1 VPVSVARLLPV
12 SSAPARVSYCCSLA
26 TLLLIIGCDGLQNA
40 TADGETRTISLHHIH
55 LKEDTTVTYKRNGR
69 YDEEALK
76 KINMALRDWRSG
88 EPTKMDPHLIDVV
101 WEVHREVGSKG
112 PIHVIGGYRAPG
124 TNAMLRQRSS
134 GVARHSLHM
143 SGKAMDFFIP
153 DVSLED
159 LRNAGLRLQRGGVGF
174 YPSSGSAFVHMD
186 TGRVRHWPRLPE
198 AQLARVM
205 STARQVQLAS
215 AKATDRPGTTENAVV
230 RRQPSMLL
238 AKMFTPARDA
248 EEDEDAKI
256 EAKIAAAP
264 APTRIP
270 TPAPRPEA
278 ARVVV
283 AAATPA
289 APLPRSRP
297 SQGASFELAS
307 ASSTPA
313 RPAQAA
319 SLMGRT
325 TGTVSANDVINDRGY
340 WQGLPEQAEAPPR
353 PPAPIPLQ
361 RTADVVVASAD
372 PVTTGSLAPW
382 PLPDRSE
389 RGPTGRALAYAPAA
403 EPTTTPARAAPM
415 GSGTMRAAA
424 PAAPTDTTVALKRSG
439 NQPSV
444 HSGAPA
450 AVPVQRAQPAK
461 VLQQRDDPWIR
472 AMIVS
477 PSAQDFMSTSL
488 LGAPDF
494 RNLSPYL
501 RKPHQSVMMTFSDDP
516 YLGMTE
522 EKFSGAAVIFVST
535 VTFQGRTA
543 ALR

>member
-1 VPVSVARLLPV
+1 MPVSVARLIPV

-40 TADGETRTISLHHIH
+40 TADGETRTISFHHIH
-55 LKEDTTVTYKRNGR
+55 LKEDTTITYKRNGR

-76 KINMALRDWRSG
+76 KVNMALRDWRSG
-88 EPTKMDPHLIDVV
+88 EPTKMDPHLIDLV

-112 PIHVIGGYRAPG
+112 PIHVIGGFRAPG
-124 TNAMLRQRSS
+124 TNAMLRRRSS

-205 STARQVQLAS
+205 SNARNVQLAA
-215 AKATDRPGTTENAVV
+215 AKATDRPGTAENAVI
-230 RRQPSMLL
+230 RRQPTLL
-238 AKMFTPARDA
+238 AKMFSPARDA
-248 EEDEDAKI
+248 EDDEDA
-256 EAKIAAAP
+256 EVAAAP
-264 APTRIP
+264 APAPPARVP
-270 TPAPRPEA
+270 SPAPRPEM
-278 ARVVV
+278 ARTVV
-283 AAATPA
+283 AAVTPA
-289 APLPRSRP
+289 VPLPPSRP

-307 ASSTPA
+307 ATSAPA
-313 RPAQAA
+313 RPAQAT
-319 SLMGRT
+319 SLMGRA
-325 TGTVSANDVINDRGY
+325 TGAVSANDVINERGY
-340 WQGLPEQAEAPPR
+340 WQGLPELAEGPPR
-353 PPAPIPLQ
+353 PPAPIPMP
-361 RTADVVVASAD
+361 RPAGTAVASAD

-382 PLPDRSE
+382 PLPDRNE
-389 RGPTGRALAYAPAA
+389 RAATGQALAYAPAT
-403 EPTTTPARAAPM
+403 EPAASTPARAAPM
-415 GSGTMRAAA
+415 GSGNVRAAA
-424 PAAPTDTTVALKRSG
+424 PAAPTDTTVALKRTGS
-439 NQPSV
+439 QPSV
-444 HSGAPA
+444 LSAAPA
-450 AVPVQRAQPAK
+450 AAPPARAQVAK
-461 VLQQRDDPWIR
+461 LLEQRDDPWMR
-472 AMIVS
+472 AMIVT
-477 PSAQDFMSTSL
+477 PSAQDFMNTSL
-488 LGAPDF
+488 LGPPDF

-522 EKFSGAAVIFVST
+522 HKFSGSAVIFVST
-535 VTFQGRTA
+535 VTFQRRTA

>member
-1 VPVSVARLLPV
+1 VQVSVARPV
-12 SSAPARVSYCCSLA
+12 SVNSARARISYCCSLA

-55 LKEDTTVTYKRNGR
+55 LNEDTTVTYKRNGR

-88 EPTKMDPHLIDVV
+88 EPTKMDPHLIDIV
-101 WEVHREVGSKG
+101 WEAHREVGSKG

-124 TNAMLRQRSS
+124 TNEMLRRRSS

-153 DVSLED
+153 DVKLED

-186 TGRVRHWPRLPE
+186 TGRVRHWPRIPE
-198 AQLARVM
+198 TQLARVM
-205 STARQVQLAS
+205 STARQVQLA
-215 AKATDRPGTTENAVV
+215 AATASDRPGTVENAVV
-230 RRQPSMLL
+230 RRQPAVL
-238 AKMFTPARDA
+238 AKMVRPARGTDQ
-248 EEDEDAKI
+248 DEDD
-256 EAKIAAAP
+256 EIAAAP
-264 APTRIP
+264 APARVPSP
-270 TPAPRPEA
+270 TPRPEIS
-278 ARVVV
+278 RTVV

-289 APLPRSRP
+289 VPMPQARP
-297 SQGASFELAS
+297 SQAAASFELAS
-307 ASSTPA
+307 ATSAPA
-313 RPAQAA
+313 RPAQAS
-319 SLMGRT
+319 SLMGRAS
-325 TGTVSANDVINDRGY
+325 GTVSANDVITERGY
-340 WQGLPEQAEAPPR
+340 WQGLPELAEGPPR
-353 PPAPIPLQ
+353 PPAPIPVQ
-361 RTADVVVASAD
+361 RPADVVIASAD

-403 EPTTTPARAAPM
+403 EPVAPARATPM
-415 GSGTMRAAA
+415 GSGNARATT

-439 NQPSV
+439 SQPSLL
-444 HSGAPA
+444 SATPAPA
-450 AVPVQRAQPAK
+450 PMARVQTAK
-461 VLQQRDDPWIR
+461 AIEQRDDPWLR
-472 AMIVS
+472 AMIIT
-477 PSAQDFMSTSL
+477 PSAQGFMSTSL

-516 YLGMTE
+516 YLGMSE
-522 EKFSGAAVIFVST
+522 DKFSGAAVIFVST